1 MTSMPRDVRA
11 RQQDDPSRNVH
22 ASPIAKAL
30 NSSGDP
36 LTGLATRLQF
46 TDFLAASLRMHGG
59 SQDSFAVVLLDI
71 DRFRH
76 MNDRVGPAVCEKL
89 LCRMAQRLRT
99 IGRSASLIGRTSGDG
114 FGLIVRDAAVA
125 VEFAEMLLSFLT
137 RPFAV
142 DGHAVTLGV
151 SIGVARAGLHGREA
165 LELLHAAHLA
175 VHEAKRSGG
184 SRVRVF
190 DPAMRQHAINLH
202 TLETDLRAATA
213 TQRIE
218 LQRALI
224 GQQFELHYQPQVSL
238 TTGFVTGFEA
248 LLRWRHPER
257 GLVAPDQFLPVAEDI
272 GLMDLLGDSVL
283 RSACAEA
290 ARWPASAS
298 GGPLRVAVNVSPTQL
313 RNSGTLLEALRR
325 ALSETG
331 LSPQR
336 LEIELTE
343 SALVEDITTAMLAI
357 REMGVGISLD
367 DFGVGYSSLGRLC
380 QHPFN
385 RIKIDRSF
393 VSMLDE
399 SAPSDAW
406 NAGESMIRAVVSLG
420 KALNMETI
428 CEGVETVDQ
437 FRIAKRAGCA
447 EVQGYLIGRPCMA
460 GDVVQAVERLG
471 PANLREWTGHE

>member
-1 MTSMPRDVRA
+1 MTSTQRDLSASQANDPPRDLA
-11 RQQDDPSRNVH
+11 FP
-22 ASPIAKAL
+22 PFAKSL

-36 LTGLATRLQF
+36 LTGLASRTQF
-46 TDFLAASLRMHGG
+46 TDFLAGSLRMHGD
-59 SQDSFAVVLLDI
+59 SEDSFAVVLLDI
-71 DRFRH
+71 DRFRD

-89 LCRMAQRLRT
+89 LCLMAQRLRT
-99 IGRSASLIGRTSGDG
+99 IGRSASLVGRTSGDG
-114 FGLIVRDAAVA
+114 FGLIVRDASVA

-165 LELLHAAHLA
+165 LELLHAANLA
-175 VHEAKRSGG
+175 VHDAKRSGG
-184 SRVRVF
+184 SRVRMF
-190 DPAMRQHAINLH
+190 DPSMRQHALNLH

-224 GQQFELHYQPQVSL
+224 GHQFELHYQPQVSL
-238 TTGFVTGFEA
+238 VTGFVTGFEA

-283 RSACAEA
+283 RSACTEA
-290 ARWPASAS
+290 ASWPVS
-298 GGPLRVAVNVSPTQL
+298 GSGRPLRVAVNVSPTQL
-313 RNSGTLLEALRR
+313 RNRGTLIEALRR
-325 ALSETG
+325 ALAETG
-331 LSPQR
+331 LPPER

-343 SALVEDITTAMLAI
+343 SALVEDITSAMLAI
-357 REMGVGISLD
+357 RDMGVAISLD

-393 VSMLDE
+393 VSRLNE
-399 SAPSDAW
+399 AAPSDVW

-437 FRIAKRAGCA
+437 LRIAQRAGCT
-447 EVQGYLIGRPCMA
+447 EVQGFLIGRPCLA
-460 GDVVQAVERLG
+460 KDVASAVERLG
-471 PANLREWTGHE
+471 PASLHEWIGHE